1 MSRNFWML
9 TTASTAALIF
19 SAHASPPPAN
29 TVIGNQAAATY
40 ESDGTTYTVQSNIV
54 ETIVNEVYGLSLTS
68 DQTKPGAPGGF
79 VFFPHT
85 ITNNGNSGDTFSLLA
100 SAAGGTDNFALTNI
114 EVFPDADQDGV
125 PDSLTP
131 ITVTPSVASGST
143 FGFVL
148 RATVPGAASA
158 TQVTDF
164 TITATSDS
172 DNTQTTLNTDIV
184 SITNDGII
192 DIQKDQILGVDA
204 DGDGLFSVGDT
215 VNVSLDYSNTGIGAA
230 TLVEISDILPTVNA
244 NGDPVTLTYLAG
256 SGLWSDVAGTA
267 LTDGADGNELTNG
280 QGQSIDFE
288 VVGGAITARLDTVPA
303 GRAGTVNFSYI
314 ITAAPIGQFENIATV
329 QSATQVPTPSNG
341 SPISISP
348 AAAVALADAAATGPT
363 PGGGVDGANLDGAN
377 ASTTDD
383 DGAQD
388 DTITDNDD
396 VFAGQTTAYDM
407 VLTNFGNGADT
418 FSLSVANTDFP
429 AGTVFQFVAA
439 DGVTPIVG
447 NEVNLAAGDNAHV
460 QMIVT
465 LPAGTAP
472 TTGGAAFDA
481 VITATSQ
488 TDNTVTNTTNAL
500 FNGDVLTPPVDLV
513 NTDGAG
519 TITGGTGNGAV
530 DNGGAAWTVNTVKPG
545 ETTIFPLRISVAAG
559 APANT
564 FNLLASTDA
573 TFATTSI
580 PAGWSVKFYDTSGAQ
595 ITSTGAL
602 VPTAG
607 NAAIFDYEARIIVP
621 ADAAA
626 SAVNVA
632 NASGFDETGFYFRA
646 QSPANGVFDT
656 KLDAIIVDEVAD
668 LSIASDAAVQTAPG
682 GVVSIAHTITN
693 TGNTTVTAAPLMLG
707 GNDPFTDQSMTASL
721 FYDANND
728 GVLDAG
734 DPVITDI
741 SDIPGGLA
749 AGAQARVFVRV
760 QAPST
765 ISLGVNESGDLSI
778 GTAMTTANGATTDQ
792 DTSNNR
798 VDDTITIV
806 SGDMAVLKE
815 HAVDADCDGVPE
827 GAYSQS
833 NVNADPGACIAYRLT
848 ADNTGTNQASNV
860 IISDTVP
867 GYTTLETCLASAC
880 APSLTINGAG
890 AAVGVAPADE
900 GTGSVATSAP
910 GAGFVLNP
918 GAQAV
923 LTFSVQIDQ

>member
-1 MSRNFWML
+1 ML
-9 TTASTAALIF
+9 TTASSAALILA
-19 SAHASPPPAN
+19 AHAAPPPAN

-40 ESDGTTYTVQSNIV
+40 QSDGTTYTVQSNLV
-54 ETIVNEVYGLSLTS
+54 ETIVNEVYGLGLTS
-68 DQTKPGAPGGF
+68 DQTKSGAPGGF

-85 ITNNGNSGDTFSLLA
+85 ITNNGNASDTFSLLVDP
-100 SAAGGTDNFALTNI
+100 AGGTDNFALTNI
-114 EVFPDADQDGV
+114 EIFLDADQDGV

-131 ITVTPSVASGST
+131 ITVTPSVASGAT
-143 FGFVL
+143 LGFVV
-148 RATVPGAASA
+148 RATVPGTASA

-164 TITATSDS
+164 TVTATSDA
-172 DNTQTTLNTDIV
+172 DNTQTVLNTDIV

-192 DIQKDQILGVDA
+192 DVQKDQTLGVDA

-244 NGDPVTLTYLAG
+244 NGDPVTLTYVAG

-288 VVGGAITARLDTVPA
+288 VVGGVITARLDSVPA
-303 GRAGTVNFSYI
+303 GRSANLSFSYI
-314 ITAAPIGQFENIATV
+314 ITAAPIGLFENIANV

-341 SPISISP
+341 SPITISP
-348 AAAVALADAAATGPT
+348 AAAVVVADAAATGPT

-396 VFAGQTTAYDM
+396 VYAGQTTAYDM
-407 VLTNFGNGADT
+407 VLTNLGNGADT

-447 NEVNLAAGDNAHV
+447 NEVNIAAGANVHV
-460 QMIVT
+460 QMIAT
-465 LPAGTAP
+465 LPSGTAP
-472 TTGGAAFDA
+472 TNGGASYDA

-488 TDNTVTNTTNAL
+488 TDNTVSNTTNVF
-500 FNGDVLTPPVDLV
+500 FNGNILAPPVDLV

-519 TITGGTGNGAV
+519 TVTGGTGNGAI

-559 APANT
+559 APANS

-573 TFATTSI
+573 SFATTSV
-580 PAGWSVKFYDTSGAQ
+580 PAGWSVSFYDTSGAQ
-595 ITSTGAL
+595 VTSTGAL
-602 VPTAG
+602 VPAAG
-607 NAAIFDYEARIIVP
+607 VAAVFDYEARITVP
-621 ADAAA
+621 AGAAA
-626 SAVNVA
+626 SAVNGA
-632 NASGFDETGFYFRA
+632 NASGFDETSFYFRA

-656 KLDAIIVDEVAD
+656 KLDAVIVAEVVD
-668 LSIASDAAVQTAPG
+668 LSIAADAAVQTAPG

-693 TGNTTVTAAPLMLG
+693 NGNTTVTAAQLVLG
-707 GNDPFTDQSMTASL
+707 GNDPFTNQGMAATL
-721 FYDANND
+721 FYDANDD

-734 DPVITDI
+734 DPVIADI

-749 AGAQARVFVRV
+749 AGAQARVFIRV

-765 ISLGVNESGDLSI
+765 VSLGVSESGDLSI
-778 GTAMTTANGATTDQ
+778 GTAITTANGVTTDQ

-806 SGDMAVLKE
+806 SGDMAVTKE

-867 GYTTLETCLASAC
+867 GYTTLETCPASAC
-880 APSLTINGAG
+880 APALTINGA
-890 AAVGVAPADE
+890 AAVVGVAPADE

-918 GAQAV
+918 GSQAV